1 MYVRLNQRYSL
12 LILFLVN
19 IFMLSFV
26 IFSKDR
32 IEITVISEF
41 DNPDGPD
48 LEDPDLEEGQEP
60 GDSEELQIDSCI
72 GVEEPVLD
80 PRYFTESYNVVW
92 ALGKLINHYKSMKTS
107 QC

>member
-1 MYVRLNQRYSL
+1 MYVRLNQRYYL

-41 DNPDGPD
+41 NPDGSD
-48 LEDPDLEEGQEP
+48 LDDRDGGGDQEP
-60 GDSEELQIDSCI
+60 GDNEELQIDSCV
-72 GVEEPVLD
+72 GVEEPVSEL
-80 PRYFTESYNVVW
+80 RYFTESYNVVC
-92 ALGKLINHYKSMKTS
+92 LMCNVLMSYLL
-107 QC
+107 CDV